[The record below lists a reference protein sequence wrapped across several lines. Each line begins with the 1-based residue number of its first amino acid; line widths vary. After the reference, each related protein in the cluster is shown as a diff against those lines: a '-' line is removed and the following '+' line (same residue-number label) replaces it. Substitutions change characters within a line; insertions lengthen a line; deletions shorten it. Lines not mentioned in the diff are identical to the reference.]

1 MIVKKYKN
9 HVVQYLVALFF
20 TVVLAACAS
29 MDGLIL
35 AEQIKRD
42 LLKTGRASLHI
53 NFEVDSA
60 DISAQSA
67 AQILE
72 MSKAI
77 KALALRPGNYVM
89 VAGHTDG
96 SGARQ
101 YNQNLSVQ
109 RARNVFIAL
118 SEKHGV
124 PSSMLRYE
132 GKGFSQPIV
141 DPEQSAQDKAR
152 NRRVE
157 LILVK

>member
-1 MIVKKYKN
+1 MQKPQKHKIA
-9 HVVQYLVALFF
+9 HLIFLIMSFILVAC
-20 TVVLAACAS
+20 TS
-29 MDGLIL
+29 IDGLIL

-42 LLKTGRASLHI
+42 LLKAGRANLHI
-53 NFEVDSA
+53 NFEVDST

-67 AQILE
+67 SQILE

-77 KALALRPGNYVM
+77 KSLALRPGGYVM
-89 VAGHTDG
+89 VVGHTDG
-96 SGARQ
+96 SGSRQ

-118 SEKHGV
+118 SEKYGV

-132 GKGFSQPIV
+132 GKGYSQPIV
-141 DPEQSAQDKAR
+141 DPEQFAQDKAR

-157 LILVK
+157 LILMK